1 MRPNSTSI
9 VIRSDLGSL
18 VMEYLLNPASFVMG
32 SILPVFKTLV
42 KSGQYPIIPKEA
54 FLKFPE
60 KMDRAPRAAYSRDE
74 IFFEMGN
81 FETKDRGLEIP
92 LDDEERKMYANLFSA
107 EQTISL
113 SIAAK
118 MLRKHEKAGSDLLL
132 DTGTFTNVAAGKK
145 WNLKVDAD
153 PRTDVQARIKNIRD
167 NTGVIC
173 DTVVMSETS
182 FQDVLDCAAFID
194 QCKYTKTP
202 QLSSR
207 DEQIALVAAY
217 FGVSKLKI
225 VTEVYDSGK
234 KQNSVTISDIW
245 TNTKVMVC
253 KTADNAED
261 LREPCVGRTM
271 LWIGDSPDIITMEMY
286 RDDKVRSDIYR
297 GRANMAEKIVSAD
310 LGNLITGVR

>member
-1 MRPNSTSI
+1 MRPNSTS
-9 VIRSDLGSL
+9 VVYRSDLGAM
-18 VMEYLLNPASFVMG
+18 VMEYLLNPAGFVMG
-32 SILPVFKTLV
+32 SILPVFKTPI
-42 KSGQYPIIPKEA
+42 KSGQYPVIPKEA

-107 EQTISL
+107 ETTISL
-113 SIAAK
+113 SLSAK

-132 DTGTFTNVAAGKK
+132 STDTFANAAAAKK
-145 WNLKVDAD
+145 WNLKADAD
-153 PRTDVQARIKNIRD
+153 PRADVQARIKNIRD

-173 DTVVMSETS
+173 DTVVLSETS
-182 FQDVLDCAAFID
+182 FQDVLDCAAFIE

-202 QLSSR
+202 QLLPR
-207 DEQIALVAAY
+207 EEQIGLVAAY
-217 FGVSKLKI
+217 FGVKKLKV

-234 KQNSVTISDIW
+234 KQNSVTIADIW

-253 KTADNAED
+253 KTADNPED

-271 LWIGDSPDIITMEMY
+271 LWVEDSPDIITIEMY
-286 RDDKVRSDIYR
+286 REDKIRSDVYR
-297 GRANMAEKIVSAD
+297 ARANMIEKIVSAD